1 MSTESS
7 EHDTRGHGELKVVSL
22 LWLVEPEET
31 AERGNGG
38 LDPDDMVDS
47 DSERVSK
54 LRHENRYCMN
64 RNGTVDY

>member
-1 MSTESS
+1 MSS

-54 LRHENRYCMN
+54 LRHENR
-64 RNGTVDY
+64 